1 MLSGPSAGAG
11 GQFDW
16 HGRSVEVIDVWE
28 GTIDEEMTKLR
39 KLVERFPFVAMDT
52 SFPGIV
58 ARPLRPLSEGPAK
71 LTARDVEE
79 YHYQSI
85 RLNVDVMPV
94 LQVGLTLFDAS
105 GNMPPGGPVWQFNMR
120 FDPTNDLA
128 SPFALDQMRRTGLDL
143 ERLSR
148 EGVPHS
154 RLGEVLMVSGLVL
167 VEGPK
172 WVTFQSG
179 YDMAFLLKLLTCRP
193 LPETASGFAEQL
205 GLYFPAVV
213 DCKCVCG
220 SVKRPAL
227 SGGLAAVASALGVP
241 RPPTGRQAGATSLL
255 TMGTFVALAKALG
268 TGGRTEGL
276 ADLVSRFRHKL
287 AGLPAAPTKAAHGG
301 PSSTRGRTTMGARRR

>member
-1 MLSGPSAGAG
+1 MAGPPAGAG
-11 GQFDW
+11 CAVARRRCGWGPIRQLAVRLAPFAATRACPSEAASRFSCRPAAPRALSPA
-16 HGRSVEVIDVWE
+16 GRSVEVIDVWE

-39 KLVERFPFVAMDT
+39 KLVERFPFVAMVSSSLVTAGCAAGAQSLGRWPGARRGAARRRARALGCWPHARAHTRKHKLARLVLLRPRAAGCLPQDT

-179 YDMAFLLKLLTCRP
+179 YDMAFLLKVRTDAGS
-193 LPETASGFAEQL
+193 LP
-205 GLYFPAVV
+205 
-213 DCKCVCG
+213 
-220 SVKRPAL
+220 
-227 SGGLAAVASALGVP
+227 
-241 RPPTGRQAGATSLL
+241 
-255 TMGTFVALAKALG
+255 
-268 TGGRTEGL
+268 
-276 ADLVSRFRHKL
+276 
-287 AGLPAAPTKAAHGG
+287 
-301 PSSTRGRTTMGARRR
+301 RGRAP

>member
-1 MLSGPSAGAG
+1 MC
-11 GQFDW
+11 
-16 HGRSVEVIDVWE
+16 GRNLAPR
-28 GTIDEEMTKLR
+28 GRPTPTCLALLPR
-39 KLVERFPFVAMDT
+39 LLQDT

-71 LTARDVEE
+71 LTAKDVEE

-128 SPFALDQMRRTGLDL
+128 SPFALDQMRRTGVDL

-154 RLGEVLMVSGLVL
+154 RLGEVMMVSGLVL

-179 YDMAFLLKLLTCRP
+179 YDMAFLLKVRVDMGLLRRGLRLCVSPCARVRVAV
-193 LPETASGFAEQL
+193 LP
-205 GLYFPAVV
+205 
-213 DCKCVCG
+213 
-220 SVKRPAL
+220 
-227 SGGLAAVASALGVP
+227 
-241 RPPTGRQAGATSLL
+241 
-255 TMGTFVALAKALG
+255 
-268 TGGRTEGL
+268 
-276 ADLVSRFRHKL
+276 
-287 AGLPAAPTKAAHGG
+287 
-301 PSSTRGRTTMGARRR
+301 